1 MKTITQLRAAG
12 FTVSNASDA
21 VGCTEVSFPVC
32 FHYYNPKVYK
42 EPLDVFDALHVAT
55 PGTNGGY
62 RLVFAGELP
71 PGQAEIPFE
80 VVSQL
85 VRDRLAHYTRRHA
98 EVKAEAARICA
109 QLETSISQE
118 LGL

>member
-1 MKTITQLRAAG
+1 MKSISQLRAAG
-12 FTVSNASDA
+12 FTVSNAVDA

-42 EPLDVFDALHVAT
+42 KPLDVFDALHVAT

-62 RLVFAGELP
+62 RLVYAGELP
-71 PGQAEIPFE
+71 SDDGEILFE
-80 VVSQL
+80 VLTQL
-85 VRDRLAHYTRRHA
+85 SRDRLAHFTRRHA

-109 QLETSISQE
+109 QLEASISQE
-118 LGL
+118 LNL